1 MGSRKG
7 KTRLENGTKAVIKL
21 VILHSEESIRNSNS
35 LLREIKSCKS
45 YKLIKNMTQIKFKIR
60 LNSRW
65 SLFAILNPFLIAR
78 YFRSVQNVDSF
89 FAQKFQTQFSHTNYC
104 VVPRGCV
111 CVEGKKILFNCL
123 GNTQHLHGSVTIFI
137 TPPAIWSGSQTV
149 STPGSAL
156 YCTSFPI
163 NSAAI

>member
-60 LNSRW
+60 LNSR
-65 SLFAILNPFLIAR
+65 
-78 YFRSVQNVDSF
+78 
-89 FAQKFQTQFSHTNYC
+89 
-104 VVPRGCV
+104 
-111 CVEGKKILFNCL
+111 
-123 GNTQHLHGSVTIFI
+123 
-137 TPPAIWSGSQTV
+137 
-149 STPGSAL
+149 
-156 YCTSFPI
+156 
-163 NSAAI
+163 